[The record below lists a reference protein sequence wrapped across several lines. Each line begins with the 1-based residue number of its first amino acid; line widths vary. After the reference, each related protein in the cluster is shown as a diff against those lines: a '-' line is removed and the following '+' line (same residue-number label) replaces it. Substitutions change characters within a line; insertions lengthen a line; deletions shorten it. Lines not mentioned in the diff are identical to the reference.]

1 MSDPTAP
8 VPPAAAALRLDVDFV
23 GDAADALAGSPVYV
37 DPDASLSSRGD
48 IASLAEEQDVA
59 VVVLPE
65 LATDTFSASSLAGQV
80 LRKVDDYDAV
90 IVVVDGSFDSFG
102 VAARDSGEG
111 ATLTR
116 ELNSAGRADGGAA
129 VLETLS
135 SDDWRSSSPVGGGP
149 DDDGGDLGTVVGV
162 GAGVVAVAVVAVF
175 GALVARRLKAGAG
188 APARDVPEEL
198 RGVLVRLEGL
208 QRHHGT
214 QLSPAVSA
222 RLQSILANVG
232 QLFHRIRRTGT
243 EQQVRI
249 ASIEYVD
256 VLTKL
261 ERALGE
267 DYYLDILRN
276 PRLWE
281 NADARKQEVEEA
293 VRATDDQLVANI
305 RQVNASQ
312 DLEFK
317 VALESLVGSMDATV
331 KDIYSPRP
339 DSTPDSPTDP
349 PEDQTP

>member
-1 MSDPTAP
+1 MSDPSAP
-8 VPPAAAALRLDVDFV
+8 APPAAATLRLDVDFV
-23 GDAADALAGSPVYV
+23 GDAASALAGSPVYV
-37 DPDASLSSRGD
+37 DPDASLSSSGD
-48 IASLAEEQDVA
+48 IASLAEEQHVA
-59 VVVLPE
+59 VVALPE
-65 LATDTFSASSLAGQV
+65 LATSTFSASSLAGQV
-80 LRKVDDYDAV
+80 LRKVDGYDAV
-90 IVVVDGSFDSFG
+90 IVVVDGSFDSYG
-102 VAARDSGEG
+102 VAARESDEG

-116 ELNSAGRADGGAA
+116 ELNSAGHDDGGAA
-129 VLETLS
+129 VLQTLS
-135 SDDWRSSSPVGGGP
+135 QDDWRTSSSAGSGSGSDGSDGGG
-149 DDDGGDLGTVVGV
+149 LGTVVGV
-162 GAGVVAVAVVAVF
+162 GAGVVAVTVVAAV
-175 GALVARRLKAGAG
+175 GTMVARRLRAAAG

-198 RGVLVRLEGL
+198 RTVLLRLETL

-222 RLQSILANVG
+222 RLQSILTNVG

-281 NADARKQEVEEA
+281 NADGRRQEVEEA

-331 KDIYSPRP
+331 KDIYSPQP
-339 DSTPDSPTDP
+339 DSLPTDP
-349 PEDQTP
+349 PEDQTS

>member
-1 MSDPTAP
+1 
-8 VPPAAAALRLDVDFV
+8 
-23 GDAADALAGSPVYV
+23 VYV

-48 IASLAEEQDVA
+48 IASLAGDQHVA
-59 VVVLPE
+59 VVALPE
-65 LATDTFSASSLAGQV
+65 LATSTFSASSLAGQV
-80 LRKVDDYDAV
+80 LRKVDGYDAV
-90 IVVVDGSFDSFG
+90 IVVVDGSFDSYG
-102 VAARDSGEG
+102 VAARDSGES

-116 ELNSAGRADGGAA
+116 ELNSAGQADGGAA
-129 VLETLS
+129 VLQTLTR
-135 SDDWRSSSPVGGGP
+135 DDWRSSSSAGNGSSDGGG
-149 DDDGGDLGTVVGV
+149 LGTVVGV
-162 GAGVVAVAVVAVF
+162 GSGIVVLAALAAFGTLVV
-175 GALVARRLKAGAG
+175 RRLRAGEG
-188 APARDVPEEL
+188 APERDVPEEL
-198 RGVLVRLEGL
+198 RSVLARLAAL
-208 QRHHGT
+208 QRQHGM
-214 QLSPAVSA
+214 QLSPAVNA
-222 RLQSILANVG
+222 RLQSILTNVG

-261 ERALGE
+261 DRALGE

-281 NADARKQEVEEA
+281 NPDARKQEVEEA

-331 KDIYSPRP
+331 KDIYAPKPTAQKQTNQPASPP
-339 DSTPDSPTDP
+339 DPS
-349 PEDQTP
+349 EDTTS

>member
-1 MSDPTAP
+1 
-8 VPPAAAALRLDVDFV
+8 LDVDFV

-65 LATDTFSASSLAGQV
+65 LATGTFSASSLAGQV
-80 LRKVDDYDAV
+80 LRKVDSYDAV
-90 IVVVDGSFDSFG
+90 IVVVDGSFDSYG
-102 VAARDSGEG
+102 VAARESDEG
-111 ATLTR
+111 AALTR
-116 ELNSAGRADGGAA
+116 GLNSAGHADGGAA

-135 SDDWRSSSPVGGGP
+135 SDDWRTSTSAGGGG
-149 DDDGGDLGTVVGV
+149 DDDSGSGLGTVVGV
-162 GAGVVAVAVVAVF
+162 GSGVVAVAVVAVF
-175 GALVARRLKAGAG
+175 GALVARRLKAGG
-188 APARDVPEEL
+188 SAPARDVPEEL
-198 RGVLVRLEGL
+198 RSVLARLEAL
-208 QRHHGT
+208 QRQHGMR
-214 QLSPAVSA
+214 LSPGVNA
-222 RLQSILANVG
+222 RLQSILTNVG

-281 NADARKQEVEEA
+281 NAEARQQEVEEA

-331 KDIYSPRP
+331 KDIYSPTSDRK
-339 DSTPDSPTDP
+339 PDSPTDS

>member
-1 MSDPTAP
+1 MSDPSAP
-8 VPPAAAALRLDVDFV
+8 VPPAAASLRLDVDFV
-23 GDAADALAGSPVYV
+23 GDAADALDGSPVYV
-37 DPDASLSSRGD
+37 DPDASLSSSGD
-48 IASLAEEQDVA
+48 IAELAEEQDVA

-65 LATDTFSASSLAGQV
+65 LATGTFSASNLAGQV
-80 LRKVDDYDAV
+80 LRKVDGYDAV
-90 IVVVDGSFDSFG
+90 IVVVDGSFDSYG
-102 VAARDSGEG
+102 VAAREAGEG
-111 ATLTR
+111 AALTQQ
-116 ELNSAGRADGGAA
+116 LNSAGHDDGGAA
-129 VLETLS
+129 VLATLS
-135 SDDWRSSSPVGGGP
+135 RDDWRSSSPAGGGSG
-149 DDDGGDLGTVVGV
+149 DDDGGGLGTVVGV
-162 GAGVVAVAVVAVF
+162 GAGVVGLAVVAAA
-175 GALVARRLKAGAG
+175 GALVVRRLRAGAA
-188 APARDVPEEL
+188 APGRDVPDEL
-198 RGVLVRLEGL
+198 RSVLVRLEAL

-339 DSTPDSPTDP
+339 DSTPSDP
-349 PEDQTP
+349 PEDQTS

>member
-8 VPPAAAALRLDVDFV
+8 APPAAAALRLDVDFV

-37 DPDASLSSRGD
+37 DPDASLSSTGD
-48 IASLAEEQDVA
+48 IASLAEEQHVA
-59 VVVLPE
+59 VVALPE
-65 LATDTFSASSLAGQV
+65 LATGTFSASNLAGQV
-80 LRKVDDYDAV
+80 LRKVDGYDAV
-90 IVVVDGSFDSFG
+90 IVVVDGSFDSYG
-102 VAARDSGEG
+102 VAARDSSEG

-116 ELNSAGRADGGAA
+116 ELNGAGHEDGGAA
-129 VLETLS
+129 VLQTLS
-135 SDDWRSSSPVGGGP
+135 RDDWRTSTSSGGGG
-149 DDDGGDLGTVVGV
+149 DSGDGGGLGTVVGV
-162 GAGVVAVAVVAVF
+162 GSGVVAVAVVAAF
-175 GALVARRLKAGAG
+175 GAMVARRLRAGAG

-198 RGVLVRLEGL
+198 RSVLVRLEAL
-208 QRHHGT
+208 QRQHGM
-214 QLSPAVSA
+214 QLSPGVSA

-232 QLFHRIRRTGT
+232 QLVHRIRRTGT

-281 NADARKQEVEEA
+281 NADARRAEVEEA
-293 VRATDDQLVANI
+293 VTATDEQLVTNI

-317 VALESLVGSMDATV
+317 VALESLVGSMDANV
-331 KDIYSPRP
+331 KDIYKHD
-339 DSTPDSPTDP
+339 DSQG
-349 PEDQTP
+349 DQKS

>member
-1 MSDPTAP
+1 MSDPSAP
-8 VPPAAAALRLDVDFV
+8 PPAAAALRLDVDFV
-23 GDAADALAGSPVYV
+23 GDAAAALDSSPVYV
-37 DPDASLSSRGD
+37 DSDATLSSRGD
-48 IASLAEEQDVA
+48 IASLAEDQHVA
-59 VVVLPE
+59 VVALPE
-65 LATDTFSASSLAGQV
+65 LATGTFSASGLAGQV
-80 LRKVDDYDAV
+80 LRKADGYDAV

-102 VAARDSGEG
+102 VAAREPSEG

-116 ELNSAGRADGGAA
+116 ELNSASNGDGGAA
-129 VLETLS
+129 VLQTLS
-135 SDDWRSSSPVGGGP
+135 RDDWRASSSAGDGSGGSDGGG
-149 DDDGGDLGTVVGV
+149 LGTVVGV
-162 GAGVVAVAVVAVF
+162 GSGVVALAAVAAF
-175 GALVARRLKAGAG
+175 GALVARRLRAGGA

-198 RGVLVRLEGL
+198 RSVLARLEAL
-208 QRHHGT
+208 QRQHGM
-214 QLSPAVSA
+214 QLSPGVNA

-281 NADARKQEVEEA
+281 NADARRAEVEEA
-293 VRATDDQLVANI
+293 VTATDEQLVTNI

-331 KDIYSPRP
+331 KDIYKHD
-339 DSTPDSPTDP
+339 DSQGDP
-349 PEDQTP
+349 KS

>member
-1 MSDPTAP
+1 MTPS
-8 VPPAAAALRLDVDFV
+8 PAASLRLDVDYV
-23 GDAADALAGSPVYV
+23 GPAAAALAGSPVYV
-37 DPDASLSSRGD
+37 DPTPASRRAGD
-48 IASLAEEQDVA
+48 IAPLA
-59 VVVLPE
+59 
-65 LATDTFSASSLAGQV
+65 ATSTWRSSRCQLMLHSTFNASTLAGQL
-80 LRKVDDYDAV
+80 LREVAGYDAV
-90 IVVVDGSFDSFG
+90 IVVIDGSFDSFG
-102 VAARDSGEG
+102 VAARESDEG

-116 ELNSAGRADGGAA
+116 ELNGAGQGDGGSA
-129 VLETLS
+129 VLQTLS
-135 SDDWRSSSPVGGGP
+135 RDDWRTSSSAGGGP
-149 DDDGGDLGTVVGV
+149 DDSDGGSLGTVVGV
-162 GAGVVAVAVVAVF
+162 GTGVVAVAVVAAF
-175 GALVARRLKAGAG
+175 GTLVARRLRAGQG

-198 RGVLVRLEGL
+198 RSVLVRLEAL
-208 QRHHGT
+208 QRQHGA
-214 QLSPAVSA
+214 QLSPAVTA

-261 ERALGE
+261 DRALGE

-331 KDIYSPRP
+331 KDIYAPKPPTQP
-339 DSTPDSPTDP
+339 DHSS
-349 PEDQTP
+349 EDTTS

>member
-1 MSDPTAP
+1 MPDPTAP

-37 DPDASLSSRGD
+37 DPDASLSSSGD
-48 IASLAEEQDVA
+48 IASLAEEQHVA
-59 VVVLPE
+59 VVALPE
-65 LATDTFSASSLAGQV
+65 LATGTFSASNLAGQV
-80 LRKVDDYDAV
+80 LRKVDGYDAV
-90 IVVVDGSFDSFG
+90 IVVVDGSFDSYG
-102 VAARDSGEG
+102 VAARDSSEG

-116 ELNSAGRADGGAA
+116 ELNAAGHDDGGAA
-129 VLETLS
+129 VLQTLS
-135 SDDWRSSSPVGGGP
+135 QDDWRTSTSAGGGG
-149 DDDGGDLGTVVGV
+149 DSDDGGGLGTAVGV
-162 GAGVVAVAVVAVF
+162 GSGVVAVAVVAAF
-175 GALVARRLKAGAG
+175 GALVARRLRASSG
-188 APARDVPEEL
+188 APGRDVPEEL
-198 RGVLVRLEGL
+198 RSVLVRLEAL
-208 QRHHGT
+208 QRQHGM
-214 QLSPAVSA
+214 QLSPGVNA

-281 NADARKQEVEEA
+281 NADARRAEVEEA
-293 VRATDDQLVANI
+293 VTATDEQLVMNI

-331 KDIYSPRP
+331 KDIYKHD
-339 DSTPDSPTDP
+339 DSQG
-349 PEDQTP
+349 DQKS